1 MAPEIWKTFPPVRR
15 VVTGHD
21 ANGVAKVLIDA
32 PATNAKGTEGRST
45 LMWITE
51 QNPADMAV
59 GEKIEDMG
67 ARIVGTPP
75 PPNGTRFC
83 VIDFPPGNH
92 PHMHRTETIDY
103 VIVIDGEIEMD
114 MDELDGEAEGRRHH
128 GPARHLPRLG
138 QPQRQ
143 ERPCCVCAGGRKTAR
158 HRHAG
163 ARHRQRALN
172 RRMIMPGIRIAI
184 AAVVTALALA
194 GAANAQTYPNAQVRL
209 IVPTSPG
216 GVTDTMARI
225 VAQRLTEQLGQ
236 AVIVDNRAGGN
247 GSVGAIAV
255 ARAPTDGLTLLVT
268 SDATIT
274 ANPSLSGKL
283 GYSAKDFT
291 PIIVLCRGTPV
302 LVVNG
307 AVPANNVK
315 ELIALAKAKPGTLN
329 YGSYG
334 VGTYAHLSMEEFKQR
349 TGTDIVHIPY
359 RGASPAAQALLAGDV
374 SMLLLNYS
382 SIAEH
387 EKTGKV
393 KILAAAGDK
402 RAQVRPELPTIAEA
416 GVPGFSTTVWFAL
429 FGPANMPADLVAK
442 IHADVSKVLDLPQS
456 KEFFEKNSFERV
468 TDSPAEFAKLVEHNS
483 QHWDALIKQ
492 VGAKVD

>member
-1 MAPEIWKTFPPVRR
+1 MT
-15 VVTGHD
+15 
-21 ANGVAKVLIDA
+21 
-32 PATNAKGTEGRST
+32 
-45 LMWITE
+45 
-51 QNPADMAV
+51 
-59 GEKIEDMG
+59 
-67 ARIVGTPP
+67 
-75 PPNGTRFC
+75 
-83 VIDFPPGNH
+83 
-92 PHMHRTETIDY
+92 
-103 VIVIDGEIEMD
+103 
-114 MDELDGEAEGRRHH
+114 
-128 GPARHLPRLG
+128 
-138 QPQRQ
+138 
-143 ERPCCVCAGGRKTAR
+143 
-158 HRHAG
+158 
-163 ARHRQRALN
+163 
-172 RRMIMPGIRIAI
+172 MPGFRIAI
-184 AAVVTALALA
+184 ATVVTALTLA

-255 ARAPTDGLTLLVT
+255 AHAPTDGLTLLVT

-274 ANPSLSGKL
+274 ANPSLS
-283 GYSAKDFT
+283 S
-291 PIIVLCRGTPV
+291 TPV

-307 AVPANNVK
+307 AVPANNVR
-315 ELIALAKAKPGTLN
+315 ELIALAKAKPGALN

-359 RGASPAAQALLAGDV
+359 RGAAPAAQALLAGDV

-382 SIAEH
+382 SIADH
-387 EKTGKV
+387 EKPGKV
-393 KILAAAGDK
+393 KILAAAGAK

-429 FGPANMPADLVAK
+429 FGPANMPTELVAK

-468 TDSPAEFAKLVEHNS
+468 TDSPAEFAKLVEHDS